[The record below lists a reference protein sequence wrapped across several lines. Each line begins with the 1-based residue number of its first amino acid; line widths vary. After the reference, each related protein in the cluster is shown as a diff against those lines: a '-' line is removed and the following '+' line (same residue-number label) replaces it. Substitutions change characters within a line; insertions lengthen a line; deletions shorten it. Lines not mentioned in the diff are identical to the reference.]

1 MSDPENENDT
11 GSPCAQSGTR
21 DQSSLAGFTSGLTME
36 SIIEKT
42 SELEHLNELVLLH
55 LDKQGGFTTPAAY
68 FTTVDPILD
77 MLEIELRVR
86 CSTSMD
92 MQQVKLIIQDWIDS
106 EIRELRLA
114 A

>member
-1 MSDPENENDT
+1 MPDPKKESDAI
-11 GSPCAQSGTR
+11 SPDAQSGLCR
-21 DQSSLAGFTSGLTME
+21 ESSPCGFTTGLTME
-36 SIIEKT
+36 SIVEKT
-42 SELEHLNELVLLH
+42 GELEHLNELVMLH

-92 MQQVKLIIQDWIDS
+92 MQQVKLIVQDWIDS
-106 EIRELRLA
+106 EIRELRQA
-114 A
+114 V